1 LIVNPFIRLP
11 VATTL
16 PYTYK
21 TLPTTLPPSSTG
33 DDLNADKPKFIIS
46 STGLAAH
53 PEDIISSCE
62 AVEKHIKRQQEDAEH
77 TLQKWLAE
85 IKERELAEK
94 RRLAPGY
101 LDRHERILQP
111 EKRAATPAAHE
122 SILDAPTEN
131 QDVAQG
137 AAVLH
142 PQESAGAELDR
153 AFGNLKT

>member
-1 LIVNPFIRLP
+1 VNPFIRLP

-33 DDLNADKPKFIIS
+33 DDLNANKPKFVLS

-53 PEDIISSCE
+53 PEDIISSCK
-62 AVEKHIKRQQEDAEH
+62 AVEDHIKKQQEDAEH
-77 TLQKWLAE
+77 VLQKWLAE
-85 IKERELAEK
+85 IKERELVEK

-111 EKRAATPAAHE
+111 EKRATTPAAHE
-122 SILDAPTEN
+122 SIIDAPLLN
-131 QDVAQG
+131 QDAAQG
-137 AAVLH
+137 GAVLQPH
-142 PQESAGAELDR
+142 ESAGAELDR

>member
-1 LIVNPFIRLP
+1 VNPFIRLP

-21 TLPTTLPPSSTG
+21 TLPTALPPSSTG
-33 DDLNADKPKFIIS
+33 DDHKADKPKFVIS

-53 PEDIISSCE
+53 PEDIIASCK
-62 AVEKHIKRQQEDAEH
+62 AVEDHIKKQQENAEH
-77 TLQKWLAE
+77 TLQKWVAE
-85 IKERELAEK
+85 IKERELVVK

-101 LDRHERILQP
+101 LDRQERLLQP
-111 EKRAATPAAHE
+111 EKRAPTPTVHE
-122 SILDAPTEN
+122 SILDAPSEN
-131 QDVAQG
+131 EDATQG